1 MDKIGA
7 GVAVPRRVR
16 QIRYGHPPAC
26 APSLMASSARP
37 IAEPLGSVP
46 LPRRLQAPV
55 SPAQAPG
62 AALLCS
68 AAAVMTGAL
77 RGSLARLPH
86 SSTSR
91 QLLPI
96 DRSSPSTFLARAH
109 RPPPSDISLPHPSDF
124 ACAA

>member
-16 QIRYGHPPAC
+16 QIRYGHPLAC

-62 AALLCS
+62 ADLLCS
-68 AAAVMTGAL
+68 AAAVMTERLPYGAVHLVTATSAPAYISGKTAL
-77 RGSLARLPH
+77 RPALKYYTPKTLRFVAVDI
-86 SSTSR
+86 TSG
-91 QLLPI
+91 PK
-96 DRSSPSTFLARAH
+96 
-109 RPPPSDISLPHPSDF
+109 
-124 ACAA
+124 